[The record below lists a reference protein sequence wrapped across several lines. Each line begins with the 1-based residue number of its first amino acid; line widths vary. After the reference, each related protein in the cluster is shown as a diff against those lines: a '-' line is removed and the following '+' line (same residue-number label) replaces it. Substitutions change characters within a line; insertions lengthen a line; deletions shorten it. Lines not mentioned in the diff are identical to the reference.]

1 MKIPI
6 SNFISTNSLLKDSP
20 SLSLKRSLSE
30 TLKPSI
36 PPSMKKKL
44 LLWTTES
51 SATIARPNHWK
62 NSQKNSSNIFR
73 AREAMS
79 FNWTKSQTDWVL
91 RDEESTTS
99 STFWKVWML
108 FAKREKITTN
118 GKASLRLSGPSIS
131 ACGKARITRFKISRR
146 KSHFNTWQVDSS
158 SFSSAGNPP
167 FLLRKL
173 PNKWWKKWMRL
184 QSEPRSDDST
194 ISSTSSGLLDW
205 SRKLHFLPKSLDTN
219 GQELNFWNIW
229 SWKNNNAT
237 KTPVWMSWT
246 TMTRSKILRKRP
258 VRCSLPKTVC
268 SVHLS
273 ARKPQNHV

>member
-6 SNFISTNSLLKDSP
+6 SNFISTNSLPKDSP
-20 SLSLKRSLSE
+20 FLSLKRSLSE

-36 PPSMKKKL
+36 PPSINKKL

-62 NSQKNSSNIFR
+62 NSQKNLSNILR

-91 RDEESTTS
+91 RDEESTMS
-99 STFWKVWML
+99 STFWKAWML
-108 FAKREKITTN
+108 FAKRGKITTN
-118 GKASLRLSGPSIS
+118 GEACLRLSGPSTS
-131 ACGKARITRFKISRR
+131 VSGKARTTRFKISRR

-167 FLLRKL
+167 FLLSKQQ
-173 PNKWWKKWMRL
+173 NKWWKKWTKP
-184 QSEPRSDDST
+184 QSEPRSEDST

-205 SRKLHFLPKSLDTN
+205 SRKLRFLPKSLDMN
-219 GQELNFWNIW
+219 GQEPNFWNIW

-246 TMTRSKILRKRP
+246 TMTMPKTLRKRP

-268 SVHLS
+268 SVHLF
-273 ARKPQNHV
+273 ARKPQNHA